1 MKNVTKVFVCALAI
15 CSLGISP
22 LPAQDEAGLSQPLSD
37 HTYVEVYTFVGRYLE
52 EASGHLS
59 QKEVLKRLDEEKRAR
74 GTLDIKP
81 HTADMGEGE
90 MAGLLRLLRDKDAR
104 CEDITLYGKDGVGV
118 ASTGLKTEGL
128 VLEDRPEALALGF
141 VTQDLLS
148 GPRLYRYDA
157 GGHVYEERVLPVFK
171 NEKWYALER
180 KDKGELVG
188 YMSYIA
194 RVTS

>member
-1 MKNVTKVFVCALAI
+1 MKSVTKVFVCALTI
-15 CSLGISP
+15 CSLGMSV
-22 LPAQDEAGLSQPLSD
+22 LLAKDEAGLSQPLSD
-37 HTYVEVYTFVGRYLE
+37 HTYVEVYTFVGRFIE

-59 QKEVLKRLDEEKRAR
+59 QKDVSKRLDEERRAR

-81 HTADMGEGE
+81 LTADMGEGE

-104 CEDITLYGKDGVGV
+104 YEDITLYGKDGVGV
-118 ASTGLKTEGL
+118 ASTGLKTQGL
-128 VLEDRPEALALGF
+128 ILKDRPDALALGF

-148 GPRLYRYDA
+148 GSRLYRYDA
-157 GGHVYEERVLPVFK
+157 GGHVYEERVSPVFK
-171 NEKWYALER
+171 NEKWYALEKR
-180 KDKGELVG
+180 EKGELIG